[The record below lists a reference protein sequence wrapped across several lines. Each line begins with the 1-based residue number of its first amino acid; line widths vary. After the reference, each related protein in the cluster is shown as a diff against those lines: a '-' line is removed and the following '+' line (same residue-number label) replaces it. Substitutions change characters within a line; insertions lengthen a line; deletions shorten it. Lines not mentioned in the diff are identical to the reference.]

1 MAIYDA
7 TIRRDVDCHVVTLL
21 AMTRELWYNSLMNY
35 KSLLDKPFRL
45 MSIVGVAY
53 VVLMLVLNILTDFS
67 YEQSIMPFSKIIFYS
82 AHGAA
87 LVLCVLTLCFYNK
100 HFLYYTALEVL
111 IFSNLYT
118 GRIYTSLFMT
128 SILFILMLL
137 ENRLL
142 AKRRLIIYIVLEV
155 AKLAL
160 VVPYGVKSFFEY
172 AGIALFSLCTIGCI
186 NLLFRHVYDKKD
198 AAPVNLADYKFSERQ
213 KDCIK
218 EIVVNNTTI
227 KALAITWKVSE
238 SAIKKDLSHIYTVL
252 GITGKADLK
261 ALFIGYEF

>member
-1 MAIYDA
+1 
-7 TIRRDVDCHVVTLL
+7 
-21 AMTRELWYNSLMNY
+21 MNY

-45 MSIVGVAY
+45 MSIVGIVY
-53 VVLMLVLNILTDFS
+53 IVLMLLLNILTDFS
-67 YEQSIMPFSKIIFYS
+67 YELSIMPFSKIISYS
-82 AHGAA
+82 AHGVA

-100 HFLYYTALEVL
+100 HFLYYTTLELL

-118 GRIYTSLFMT
+118 GRIYTSLFLT

-137 ENRLL
+137 ENRLVS
-142 AKRRLIIYIVLEV
+142 KRRLIIYIVLEV

-160 VVPYGVKSFFEY
+160 VVPYGVKTFFEY
-172 AGIALFSLCTIGCI
+172 AGIVLFSLCTIGCI
-186 NLLFRHVYDKKD
+186 NLLFRHAYDRKD
-198 AAPVNLADYKFSERQ
+198 SSGINLDNYKFSERQ

-238 SAIKKDLSHIYTVL
+238 SAIKKDLAHIYSVL

-261 ALFIGYEF
+261 ALFIGYNF